1 MCRMHPTER
10 YLSVEVLHSSRLM
23 RDDSQ
28 CDRVVN
34 SLVLGTVGDSLIVI
48 LYDLM

>member
-1 MCRMHPTER
+1 MHPTER